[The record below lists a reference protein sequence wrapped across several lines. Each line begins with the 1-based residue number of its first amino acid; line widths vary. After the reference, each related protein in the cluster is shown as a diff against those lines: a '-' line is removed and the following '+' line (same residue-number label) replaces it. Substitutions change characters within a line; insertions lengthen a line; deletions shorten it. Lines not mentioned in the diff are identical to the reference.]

1 MQKRRIFHAVHPRL
15 HPDDET
21 RPPPHRRRY
30 RPDTGRF
37 LVFEEQALQN
47 QKVNELLAALREQTE
62 MERVN
67 QLPSFYIRRGVLG
80 LVKRSKRWKTNN
92 NEYYLQQTLNPVFNI
107 QKSASLFFWHSIG
120 I

>member
-37 LVFEEQALQN
+37 HVFPAEALRKQILD
-47 QKVNELLAALREQTE
+47 ELLAALREETE
-62 MERVN
+62 MERAK

-80 LVKRSKRWKTNN
+80 LEKRSKK
-92 NEYYLQQTLNPVFNI
+92 QQ
-107 QKSASLFFWHSIG
+107 
-120 I
+120 